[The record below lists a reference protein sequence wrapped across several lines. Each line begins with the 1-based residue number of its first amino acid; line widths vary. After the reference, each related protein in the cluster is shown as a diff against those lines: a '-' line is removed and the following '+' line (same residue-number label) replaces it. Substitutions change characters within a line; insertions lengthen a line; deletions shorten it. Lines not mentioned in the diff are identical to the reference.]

1 MSRKNFQARFT
12 HEIKI
17 PQLYLWDC
25 NIGAPMGIGGLASPA
40 RNLSVYTAALIAPK
54 AYADGDPVEPGYH
67 RDSLKK
73 VKIINR

>member
-1 MSRKNFQARFT
+1 M
-12 HEIKI
+12 
-17 PQLYLWDC
+17 
-25 NIGAPMGIGGLASPA
+25 GAPMGIGGLASPA